1 MQNVAIAEL
10 LARYDGS
17 SILPQLLSSEAVASA
32 MMTDLWHRGVAVV
45 SLHGSV
51 SAVGGV
57 CRVKREDGTLPL
69 AAAGR
74 GPLPTGLPSEPARQ
88 DITSYMALVRDP
100 SHSEE
105 VEKYL
110 RSKVTLIDGKSTYI
124 NQILRRGIVVGWG
137 GLTLDDAARAEVASH
152 PGVINLQKDLNI
164 SLD

>member
-1 MQNVAIAEL
+1 
-10 LARYDGS
+10 
-17 SILPQLLSSEAVASA
+17 
-32 MMTDLWHRGVAVV
+32 
-45 SLHGSV
+45 
-51 SAVGGV
+51 
-57 CRVKREDGTLPL
+57 
-69 AAAGR
+69 
-74 GPLPTGLPSEPARQ
+74 
-88 DITSYMALVRDP
+88 MALVRDP